1 MSPIQPRWAL
11 PATLVIF
18 AAGCQG
24 PHSEESLDPELEVP
38 SAWTAGDPEPGQ
50 VPGDWWELFA
60 DEQLNGL
67 VTAALAENRDL
78 RATAARVDAAAA
90 SARIAGAALR
100 PNVGLSG
107 NAARQRLVFVGL
119 PIPGSGGSVLSSTT
133 NNFGVSLDLSWEADL
148 WGRLRAG
155 QRAALTD
162 LHAADLE
169 LRAAELSLAAQVSK
183 AWFALAEARSQADLA
198 QRTVDSFLK
207 TEEIVQ
213 RRFEGGLVT
222 ALDLRLARSNAAD
235 AKATLEERENL
246 LQLARR
252 QVELLLG
259 EYPDASIEGRAEL
272 PSIPGPIP
280 AGLPAQIL
288 GRRPDLLSAR
298 ARLVAA
304 DLRVAEAEAAL
315 LPSLR
320 LTASGGTAS
329 NDLGDLLDGDF
340 SVWSI
345 AGGVTAPLFE
355 GGRLRAQ
362 VELRE
367 AGVDEALW
375 LYAQRALLAFAEVET
390 ALGAEGHLARQ
401 EADLETAWREASEAE
416 RLADERYR
424 SGLSGL
430 VTVLEAQRR
439 AFGSESRWIG
449 VRRARLDNR
458 VDLALAL
465 GGPWSD
471 APKRGQGE
479 DAEEGETGGEADA
492 QSGDELG
499 VEPGAEPGSEG
510 GDVEDSDGPE
520 SNA

>member
-1 MSPIQPRWAL
+1 MSAPTLRMAGSTVALVLATACVGPR
-11 PATLVIF
+11 
-18 AAGCQG
+18 
-24 PHSEESLDPELEVP
+24 SEEPLDPELEVP
-38 SAWTAGDPEPGQ
+38 DSWTAGDPEPGQ
-50 VPGDWWELFA
+50 VPADWWELFA
-60 DEQLNGL
+60 DEELNGL
-67 VTAALAENRDL
+67 VSAALQGNRDL

-90 SARIAGAALR
+90 SARIAGASLK
-100 PNVGLSG
+100 PMVGLNG

-119 PIPGSGGSVLSSTT
+119 PIPGSSGSVLSSTT
-133 NNFGVSLDLSWEADL
+133 NNFGVSLDLSWEVDL

-155 QRAALTD
+155 ERAALTD
-162 LHAADLE
+162 LHAAGLE

-183 AWFALAEARSQADLA
+183 AWFALSEAQAQADLA
-198 QRTVDSFLK
+198 QRTVDSFGR
-207 TEEIVQ
+207 TEDIVQ

-222 ALDLRLARSNAAD
+222 ALDVRLARSNAAE
-235 AKATLEERENL
+235 ARATLEERENL

-259 EYPDASIEGRAEL
+259 EYPDATVEGRAEL

-315 LPSLR
+315 LPGLR
-320 LTASGGTAS
+320 LTATGGTAS

-340 SVWSI
+340 SIWSI
-345 AGGVTAPLFE
+345 AGGITAPLFE

-362 VELRE
+362 VDLRE

-375 LYAQRALLAFAEVET
+375 LYAQRALLAFAEVES
-390 ALGAEGHLARQ
+390 ALGAEGFLARQ
-401 EADLETAWREASEAE
+401 EGDLETAWREAAEAE

-424 SGLSGL
+424 AGLSGL

-439 AFGSESRWIG
+439 AFGSESRWIQL
-449 VRRARLDNR
+449 RRARLDNR

-479 DAEEGETGGEADA
+479 PSEEEAAE
-492 QSGDELG
+492 
-499 VEPGAEPGSEG
+499 SE
-510 GDVEDSDGPE
+510 SPTLAPE
-520 SNA
+520 SGEPEGQESNG